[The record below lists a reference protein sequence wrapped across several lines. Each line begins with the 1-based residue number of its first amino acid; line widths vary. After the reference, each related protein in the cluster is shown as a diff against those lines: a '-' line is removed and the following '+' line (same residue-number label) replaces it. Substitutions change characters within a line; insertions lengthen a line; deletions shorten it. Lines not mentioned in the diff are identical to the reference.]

1 MKNKINEKESNKN
14 NISNDKSLSLLKL
27 NVTEHYEMKSKNN
40 VLESNRN
47 KEEKQKIYFIN
58 DYYINEE
65 KKNSPKTLNGKDL
78 ININEIVGEDSVKP
92 ITLQMIDTHI
102 DNFASSKIL
111 SKSFG
116 FINLMQLI
124 QIQG

>member
-27 NVTEHYEMKSKNN
+27 NVTEHYEIESKNN
-40 VLESNRN
+40 ILESNRN

-65 KKNSPKTLNGKDL
+65 KK
-78 ININEIVGEDSVKP
+78 IH
-92 ITLQMIDTHI
+92 QR
-102 DNFASSKIL
+102 
-111 SKSFG
+111 
-116 FINLMQLI
+116 Q
-124 QIQG
+124 